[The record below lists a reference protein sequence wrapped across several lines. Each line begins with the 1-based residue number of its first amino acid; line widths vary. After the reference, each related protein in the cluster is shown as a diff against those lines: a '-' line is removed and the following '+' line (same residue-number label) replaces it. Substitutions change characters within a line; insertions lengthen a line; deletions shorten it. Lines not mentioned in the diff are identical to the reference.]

1 MTIEVSTFFPF
12 LKVETVLSTT
22 DGDDDGVDGANC
34 NQLVRSIRMEIL
46 FCAKNKNV
54 YTTLKCITQQ
64 KEQYTMRC
72 VMRVGNATAVTEL

>member
-22 DGDDDGVDGANC
+22 DGDDDGDDDGVDGANC

-46 FCAKNKNV
+46 FCAKNKKKRIHNSQMHNSTERTV
-54 YTTLKCITQQ
+54 Y
-64 KEQYTMRC
+64 
-72 VMRVGNATAVTEL
+72 NAVCDASW